1 MKKKKKTIQKMRRKW
16 NLVRSGGIKVI
27 PGHNSHAGLQVL
39 KLKTKKEVLRGHF
52 RHEDSVSTSF
62 SLVQAEKVV

>member
-39 KLKTKKEVLRGHF
+39 KLKTKKEVLKR
-52 RHEDSVSTSF
+52 SF
-62 SLVQAEKVV
+62 QT